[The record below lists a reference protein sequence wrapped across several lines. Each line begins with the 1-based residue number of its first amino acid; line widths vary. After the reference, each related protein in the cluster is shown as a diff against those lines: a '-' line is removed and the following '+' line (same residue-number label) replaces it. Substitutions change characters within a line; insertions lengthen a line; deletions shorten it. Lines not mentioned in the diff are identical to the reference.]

1 MKSAPATRLRSE
13 KVPSGSVPAPRL
25 TASTPAPAS
34 SWGRLSS
41 PARVSAPQ
49 SGSVTSGSPI
59 RTTKCSSRSSL
70 PDREVDPAQ
79 QHPKGAGAEAQGTA
93 TNSAGRWCRSQPGS
107 GSRSGYANSSAL
119 DLDLVRV
126 TVSTADHESDLKQT
140 T

>member
-41 PARVSAPQ
+41 PAR
-49 SGSVTSGSPI
+49 
-59 RTTKCSSRSSL
+59 
-70 PDREVDPAQ
+70 DPAQ
-79 QHPKGAGAEAQGTA
+79 QHPKGDGAEAQGTA

-107 GSRSGYANSSAL
+107 GSRSGYANSSAF

-126 TVSTADHESDLKQT
+126 TVSTAHHEPDLKQT